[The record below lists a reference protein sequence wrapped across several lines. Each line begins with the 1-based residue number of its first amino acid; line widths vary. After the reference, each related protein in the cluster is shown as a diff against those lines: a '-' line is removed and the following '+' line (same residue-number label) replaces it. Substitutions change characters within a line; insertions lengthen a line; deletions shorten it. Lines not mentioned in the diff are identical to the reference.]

1 MLKKILSAEIS
12 LNSFAC
18 DDIIAQ
24 VLLEMWRI
32 PTLNS
37 FTNFIRKKV
46 RTEIKKKTKTTSFSK
61 VELFYTTSKIS
72 DFCSVKDKIPVEQ
85 KNNVIYKIRCPGCGE
100 DYIGKTDCCFGKRMH
115 EQGNKPEQPMFQH
128 LQKCEEFN
136 HLISLNA
143 LPDIDDHNYV
153 IIRKKAHISETIK
166 NNSKVI
172 KTSRDWLELCYL
184 ETFLI
189 KKYKSKIN
197 HGIKASRELQL
208 SSCT

>member
-1 MLKKILSAEIS
+1 MILFLS
-12 LNSFAC
+12 NSTQPICNWDATFWAKPFPVWS
-18 DDIIAQ
+18 DTTG
-24 VLLEMWRI
+24 L
-32 PTLNS
+32 PTKNLCINS
-37 FTNFIRKKV
+37 SGNLR
-46 RTEIKKKTKTTSFSK
+46 
-61 VELFYTTSKIS
+61 FYS
-72 DFCSVKDKIPVEQ
+72 FCSVKDKIPVEQ

-143 LPDIDDHNYV
+143 LPDIDGHNYV
-153 IIRKKAHISETIK
+153 IIRKEAHISETIK

-189 KKYKSKIN
+189 KKYKSEIN
-197 HGIKASRELQL
+197 HGIKAARELQL
-208 SSCT
+208 F

>member
-1 MLKKILSAEIS
+1 MRIYNVSVWKSQMGAEGDKLGTKLKRKLKQHLSQK
-12 LNSFAC
+12 LN
-18 DDIIAQ
+18 I
-24 VLLEMWRI
+24 RI
-32 PTLNS
+32 
-37 FTNFIRKKV
+37 
-46 RTEIKKKTKTTSFSK
+46 
-61 VELFYTTSKIS
+61 FYTTSKIS
-72 DFCSVKDKIPVEQ
+72 DFCSVKDKIPIEQ

-143 LPDIDDHNYV
+143 LPDIDGHNYV
-153 IIRKKAHISETIK
+153 IIRKEAHISETIK

-189 KKYKSKIN
+189 KKYKSEIN
-197 HGIKASRELQL
+197 HGIKAARELQL
-208 SSCT
+208 F